1 MRRLVF
7 LPLAISDLREITRY
21 SRREFGDR
29 RAREYIETIKAKAR
43 DLATGRSSGL
53 PFDDPIQGLW
63 KQRVGSHFLFY
74 HLYDGNFLTV
84 VRILHGR
91 MNIEDHL

>member
-7 LPLAISDLREITRY
+7 LPLAISDLRDITRY

-29 RAREYIETIKAKAR
+29 RAREYIDTIKAKAG
-43 DLATGRSSGL
+43 DLAAGRSSGL
-53 PFDDPIQGLW
+53 PFDDPIPGFW
-63 KQRVGSHFLFY
+63 KQRVGSHVLFY
-74 HLYDGNFLTV
+74 HLHDESFLTV